1 MTFFSKIFAASTQ
14 ANTFSQEG
22 EDLIL
27 DELFGACPIGY
38 FVDVGAYDPWKFSN
52 TANFYKRGW
61 SGINIDPRPGF
72 KRRFDKLRPRD
83 LNLEYAVGLKTKSQ
97 NFYEFDEP
105 ALNTLSRKRAKYIC
119 KHTKYKLLNTRLVQ
133 VLPLKKILR
142 DFCMQKIDLLNVDVE
157 GEELAVLRSG
167 DWKRFRPRF
176 IVLEILDTP
185 FNRLQHNP
193 CIIYLQNQGYEV
205 LTRGLRSVILRN
217 IK

>member
-1 MTFFSKIFAASTQ
+1 
-14 ANTFSQEG
+14 
-22 EDLIL
+22 
-27 DELFGACPIGY
+27 
-38 FVDVGAYDPWKFSN
+38 
-52 TANFYKRGW
+52 
-61 SGINIDPRPGF
+61 
-72 KRRFDKLRPRD
+72 
-83 LNLEYAVGLKTKSQ
+83 
-97 NFYEFDEP
+97 
-105 ALNTLSRKRAKYIC
+105 
-119 KHTKYKLLNTRLVQ
+119 
-133 VLPLKKILR
+133 
-142 DFCMQKIDLLNVDVE
+142 MQKIDLLNVDVE